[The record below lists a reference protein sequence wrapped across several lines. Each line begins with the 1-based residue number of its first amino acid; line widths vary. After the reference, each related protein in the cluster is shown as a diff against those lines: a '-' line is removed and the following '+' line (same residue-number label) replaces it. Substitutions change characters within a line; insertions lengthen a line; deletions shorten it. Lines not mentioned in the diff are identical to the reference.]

1 MFVFLEVYE
10 NMYFIFFSID
20 IVEFNYYIFNLLYDI
35 CIIKYDNKGFF
46 IDSVVGE

>member
-1 MFVFLEVYE
+1 MFVLLEVYE

-35 CIIKYDNKGFF
+35 IKYDNKGFL

>member
-1 MFVFLEVYE
+1 MFVLLEVYE

-35 CIIKYDNKGFF
+35 IK
-46 IDSVVGE
+46 